1 MKKISLLITL
11 CALCSSFVLGQKQ
24 DTTATPKKV
33 SAPVLFKDRIV
44 LDFFNSFWLG
54 LGELPSDIKT
64 KPIQF
69 GFNGSFIFDIPVK
82 KNAPFSFGVGIGVT
96 NFNLY
101 SNGNWH
107 IGSEYTTVFEYLPE
121 REKYNKNKI
130 TFTNLNIPIE
140 FRYRHRSGFK
150 IGAGVRIG
158 TTVDV
163 HTKYFGREI
172 TNIETGQDRKVQIK
186 DYHIPNRTKIPVEV
200 TFRTGWKFVSIYGSY
215 MITKMFETD
224 KGPQINPVSVG
235 ISLCPY

>member
-1 MKKISLLITL
+1 MQMKKVSLLIAFCIL
-11 CALCSSFVLGQKQ
+11 SSALVYGQQQ
-24 DTTATPKKV
+24 DSTGIPKKK

-54 LGELPSDIKT
+54 MPSDIKT
-64 KPIQF
+64 KPVQF
-69 GFNGSFIFDIPVK
+69 GFNGAFIFDIAVK
-82 KNAPFSFGVGIGVT
+82 KNAPFSFGLGIGVT

-107 IGSEYTTVFEYLPE
+107 IVSEYTTVVTPLDE
-121 REKYNKNKI
+121 RLKYNKNKI
-130 TFTNLNIPIE
+130 TFTNLNIPLE
-140 FRYRHRSGFK
+140 FRYRHSSGFK

-158 TTVDV
+158 TTADV
-163 HTKYFGREI
+163 HTKYFGRAIDGRDSREM
-172 TNIETGQDRKVQIK
+172 IK

-200 TFRTGWKFVSIYGSY
+200 TFRTGWKFVSVYGSY
-215 MITKMFETD
+215 MITKMFDD